1 MNQQE
6 FEFMNDLARAFE
18 RRYRDTRS
26 LNRCLSIEGRYMG
39 EEVYPHKPEIG
50 LRYGEGGNRVWNHLG
65 CLGV

>member
-18 RRYRDTRS
+18 RRYRDTRN

-39 EEVYPHKPEIG
+39 EEVYLHKPEIG
-50 LRYGEGGNRVWNHLG
+50 LR
-65 CLGV
+65 